1 MIQKGENMREY
12 EVFLDKISFSYG
24 DEEVSADEGQNSS
37 PRYTPSGD
45 VGLQLC
51 HLPSGRRETEVL

>member
-1 MIQKGENMREY
+1 MREY
-12 EVFLDKISFSYG
+12 EVFLDKVSFSYG

-45 VGLQLC
+45 VGWQLC